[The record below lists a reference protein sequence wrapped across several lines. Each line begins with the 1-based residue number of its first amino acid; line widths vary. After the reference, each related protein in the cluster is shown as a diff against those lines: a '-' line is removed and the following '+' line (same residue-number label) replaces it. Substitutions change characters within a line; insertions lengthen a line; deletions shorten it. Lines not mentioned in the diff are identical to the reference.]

1 MTKEYSL
8 EVKNEKGRLDKFVS
22 EQIPDLSRTRVKE
35 LVKDQNILV
44 NSKVEKVSYKIQ
56 AGDKIEVNIP
66 AVKPL
71 DVIPENIPLD
81 IVYEDDDVIVVNKPQ
96 GMVVHPAP
104 GHLDHTLVNALL
116 YHTTALA
123 QSPEGFR
130 PGIVHRIDKD
140 TSGLLMIAK
149 TAKARESLEDQL
161 AHKTNKRLYWAIV
174 HGNFAEENGVIDAPI
189 GRNPYDRKKMAV
201 VETGKKAITH
211 FKVLEQFKDYSLI
224 ECQLETGRTHQI
236 RVHLDYIGH
245 PVAGDPLYGPRK
257 TLKGHGQFLHA
268 KVLGFKHP
276 STGEWLEF
284 SVEPPQIFQETLAQ
298 LEQTSK
304 W

>member
-104 GHLDHTLVNALL
+104 GHPDHTLVNALL
-116 YHTTALA
+116 YHTKALA

-140 TSGLLMIAK
+140 TSGLL
-149 TAKARESLEDQL
+149 
-161 AHKTNKRLYWAIV
+161 
-174 HGNFAEENGVIDAPI
+174 
-189 GRNPYDRKKMAV
+189 
-201 VETGKKAITH
+201 
-211 FKVLEQFKDYSLI
+211 
-224 ECQLETGRTHQI
+224 
-236 RVHLDYIGH
+236 
-245 PVAGDPLYGPRK
+245 
-257 TLKGHGQFLHA
+257 
-268 KVLGFKHP
+268 
-276 STGEWLEF
+276 
-284 SVEPPQIFQETLAQ
+284 
-298 LEQTSK
+298 
-304 W
+304 